1 KLDCDIRI
9 QLPHVSKE
17 QCRIEQNENKELILT
32 NLSSV
37 NPTRINGEVVQQS
50 ERLKHGDLITI
61 IDRSFRFEYPPPPT
75 PKKKRLSTTEK
86 GEAIKVLQDQRAGS
100 TPGPTDR
107 KKSEHSLDSCLKDGS
122 NLLPTLDQGVEVAKG
137 SGSQLPRPNMDHSE
151 SPFLKL
157 CNVVKKDL
165 ATKLPQKSQAPPGTP
180 LSRPRDDREEPRK
193 APVTHTDVP
202 SKKDVPVTPGL
213 GKKKRRSSNV
223 GSANG
228 GDGIALDGAVHPMEG
243 PLAGVQMVPPAVPG
257 SATKH
262 KKSSSGT
269 DTPTPLE
276 CSITHSPQNKSYEA
290 IPPTLS
296 AKEVAQQILSESS
309 DAEKMPK
316 SLKGRRSAVSRPE
329 SPAVTPKRQPGPQ
342 TSPGPRRAEAGQ
354 SQTPPL
360 CADEPEPKL
369 VSRTSPRAN
378 AGKRFQVK
386 DVLHEIGTTPACE
399 NKGGVQPSGKKHK
412 KADLPVPVAKR
423 KRVSFG
429 GQLSPELFDRRLPP
443 NSPLRRGASP
453 GRRSLSIYQK
463 PQSLLRRA
471 STIGLMS
478 FLLDEAIQE
487 NTAKSAL
494 PKRTSS
500 PGKGAKVASPAKI
513 SSPAKKAHS
522 PKAKTPSPKGKK
534 SQSQTPTPSP
544 ATATPKTPNSTRRRS
559 NESVKTPGP
568 CEGSLTQTPTVQGRF
583 SVSQVST
590 PSPVSDQ
597 EREVKGGT
605 SVSEVPLDSVTPK
618 MNLRRTSMKALSRKT
633 PRSALK
639 SALKVMRS
647 RRSGAS
653 RANLKVV
660 SSWADIVKFGQIKLQ
675 TDLEAKK
682 TVPRRKAAKQ
692 TRVTQPQTP
701 VRRLKDDT
709 STGHADSPA
718 TVVIGKAYM
727 RSAQTTGAVPKTV
740 SNIVLYTKDREMD
753 EDFTG
758 VAEIF
763 KTPANSMSVVERVSE
778 CPETPFGVSVGS
790 VAEMSVMNTPEEL
803 GEMIVSPMSVAT
815 TARLGH
821 YNSEAVS
828 RLLKDNQDASLF
840 QQDSPSQINNSNDFP
855 ASEVI
860 SVLEMPVEDQMEE
873 EEAEWSQTVCQTPL
887 QKPAPSDCLTGL
899 KKLMTTPKQR
909 AEPIEDLSGRLPR
922 TPKEQKEPQEESLKG
937 VKELVNTPKQTEMLL
952 EDTTGFKKL
961 DSSQT
966 VCSSGLSSIM
976 RTSKYKTEQEED
988 LTGVKQLMQTPKFKG
1003 QPVEKVFGV
1012 KRLMKTPKQKSG
1024 PVEEDLSGIQQLMK
1038 TPKQKSGPVEED
1050 LSGIQQLMKTPKQKS
1065 GPVEED
1071 LSGIQQLMK
1080 TPKQKSGPVEED
1092 LSGIQQLK
1100 KSGPVEEDMSGIQ
1113 QLMKTPKQKSGPV
1126 EEDLS
1131 GIQQLMKTPKQKS
1144 GPVEEDLSGIQ
1155 QLMKTPKQKSGP
1167 VEEDQS
1173 GIQQLMKTPKQKS
1186 GPVEED
1192 LSGIQQLMKT
1202 PKQKSGPVEED
1213 LSGIQQ
1219 LMKTPKQKSGPVEE
1233 DQSGIQQLMKT
1244 PKQKSGP
1251 VEEDLSGI
1259 QQLMKTPKQ
1268 KSGPVEED
1276 LSGIQQ
1282 LMKTPKQKSGPVE
1295 EDLSGI
1301 QQLMKTPKQK
1311 SGPVEE
1317 DQSGIQQLMKTPK
1330 QKSGPVEEDLSGIQ
1344 QLMKTPKQKSGPVEE
1359 DQSGIQQLMKTP
1371 KQKSGPVE
1379 EDLSGIQQLMKTPK
1393 QKSGPVEEDLSG
1405 IQQLKTPKQR
1415 RDDAVEN
1422 LTEPA
1427 EPMRKLTSDV
1437 TETKQNNTSASA
1449 KIQEPLVSVASD
1461 VLSVEDDEDLED
1473 KENIC
1478 PAEGMNSKTEAA
1490 IAIQEV
1496 SQVELEKEAETTLKT
1511 KMSQSD
1517 EENEIISVEISC
1529 SKENSQILDPLVG
1542 AECTYQDLDATPSLS
1557 AVEQVGKSC
1566 HAKKNQHG
1574 GRVKAQKP
1582 QQSDRGDSAS
1592 AVVPGKNKCTS
1603 VDAVETPAPRRRR
1616 GKAFVVEL
1624 EIAPVPSP
1632 VRRSARGMV
1641 PKHHFEEERHVEAPK
1656 LPQRVAD
1663 GKQNSKCPSAA
1674 KARRAQKAK
1683 PDVMVGQVLE
1693 TKTSADPTTAEPPKV
1708 VEALQKSP
1716 VPAANGKRGR
1726 GTKQEAE
1733 KSLLVPTTQ
1742 EPQGMIVPEGVV
1754 VETDMASGG
1763 SELQSLA
1770 EANTRSRRGRGRK
1783 KETLKAAQVEEMT
1796 ESTTA
1801 NVEPDSSMVVVVS
1814 DGQPQ
1819 MSAVKPRRGRRAKPG
1834 VLKDQAVVAEPPADA
1849 EPVAV
1854 VHPPARSSRG
1864 ARPRVLKPQADQPA
1878 VEPSASAAEPV
1889 RCEQV
1894 VVKNIRGGRR
1904 KMQPKDQASEDTQEV
1919 DKDKPQ
1925 VDSDRAGQT
1934 EAPAIK
1940 SARGKRAATIREPEV
1955 AVKRGRRGAATASAA
1970 AEVPPPAV
1978 KSSRGRKA
1986 TVKAEDAP
1994 VPEEPVRE
2002 TSEAGRVAASEKNW
2016 TPVAEAGPGGAQDTG
2031 SEVVG
2036 KRGRGRLAKKAK
2048 VSSQDNSV
2056 KEAEELTTAKE
2067 SALDCEN
2074 RKTSKKTVNW
2084 NSDLVC
2090 IREVKLGKEELE
2102 QKSKKKAD
2110 PAAMAIKEPSVMETK
2125 QPEGPPAKS
2134 RRGGVVKRRDEPA
2147 ARQSEVAAEENAS
2160 RAGRGRAAASRAN
2173 DGMAACPKR
2182 GNRNKEMETAAEETP
2197 GVKSTPK
2204 TKTGKA
2210 ARPQA
2215 QVEVDVLGKRRRA
2228 PATRVA
2234 PAAEAEPSEPAADN
2248 GKPERGKRKA
2258 ARDVSAQAEGPTS
2271 EPSLED
2277 HVRGKK
2283 HEHLCRLRAKRKSQE
2298 ENSVFVSGFRAATS
2312 RTELEEYFEH
2322 FGPVTEV
2329 IMDKE
2334 RVRAAETP
2342 FRADGLMS
2350 TTPVIFK
2357 AQAHRGVYAIVEF
2370 AEAGGTQ
2377 SALTQ
2382 LEHSLHGL
2390 KLRVK
2395 PRERKE
2401 FKLTGRGKHDP
2412 KKAQVGMGK
2421 LSYELCQAGSVN
2433 EQMQKVVETFQLS
2446 EGDRKARELLVQLL
2460 QEVFSEFLPDCQIIP
2475 FGSSVNTFGVHGC
2488 DLDLV
2493 LDLENTKAFQC
2504 RARTSDQTGED
2515 RSEDGRSEDSILS
2528 DIDLASASAAEL
2540 LDLVAAILRKC
2551 VPGVHKVQCV
2561 STARLPLVKF
2571 NYRPLA
2577 LQGDITINNR

>member
-1 KLDCDIRI
+1 
-9 QLPHVSKE
+9 
-17 QCRIEQNENKELILT
+17 
-32 NLSSV
+32 
-37 NPTRINGEVVQQS
+37 
-50 ERLKHGDLITI
+50 
-61 IDRSFRFEYPPPPT
+61 
-75 PKKKRLSTTEK
+75 
-86 GEAIKVLQDQRAGS
+86 
-100 TPGPTDR
+100 
-107 KKSEHSLDSCLKDGS
+107 
-122 NLLPTLDQGVEVAKG
+122 
-137 SGSQLPRPNMDHSE
+137 MDHSE

-228 GDGIALDGAVHPMEG
+228 GDGIALDGTVHPMEG

-262 KKSSSGT
+262 KKSSSGP

-290 IPPTLS
+290 IPPTFS

-399 NKGGVQPSGKKHK
+399 NKGDVQPSGKKHK

-559 NESVKTPGP
+559 NESVKMPGP

-597 EREVKGGT
+597 EREVKGAT

-922 TPKEQKEPQEESLKG
+922 TPKERKEPQEESLKG
-937 VKELVNTPKQTEMLL
+937 VKELVNTPKQMEMLL

-1092 LSGIQQLK
+1092 LSGIQQLMK
-1100 KSGPVEEDMSGIQ
+1100 TPNQKSGPVEEDLSGIQ
-1113 QLMKTPKQKSGPV
+1113 QLNTPKQKSGPVEKDLSDIQQLMKTPKQKSIPVEEDLSGIQQLMKSGPVEEDLSGIQQLNTPKQKSGPVEEHLSGIPQLMKTPKQKSGPV

-1167 VEEDQS
+1167 VEED
-1173 GIQQLMKTPKQKS
+1173 M
-1186 GPVEED
+1186 
-1192 LSGIQQLMKT
+1192 
-1202 PKQKSGPVEED
+1202 
-1213 LSGIQQ
+1213 
-1219 LMKTPKQKSGPVEE
+1219 
-1233 DQSGIQQLMKT
+1233 
-1244 PKQKSGP
+1244 
-1251 VEEDLSGI
+1251 
-1259 QQLMKTPKQ
+1259 
-1268 KSGPVEED
+1268 
-1276 LSGIQQ
+1276 
-1282 LMKTPKQKSGPVE
+1282 
-1295 EDLSGI
+1295 
-1301 QQLMKTPKQK
+1301 
-1311 SGPVEE
+1311 
-1317 DQSGIQQLMKTPK
+1317 
-1330 QKSGPVEEDLSGIQ
+1330 
-1344 QLMKTPKQKSGPVEE
+1344 
-1359 DQSGIQQLMKTP
+1359 
-1371 KQKSGPVE
+1371 
-1379 EDLSGIQQLMKTPK
+1379 SGIQQLMKTPK

-1405 IQQLKTPKQR
+1405 IQQLKKSGPVEEDLSGIQQLKKSGPVEEDLSGIQQLKTPKRR
-1415 RDDAVEN
+1415 RDNAVEN

-1641 PKHHFEEERHVEAPK
+1641 PKHHFEEERRVEAPK
-1656 LPQRVAD
+1656 LPQSVAD

-1726 GTKQEAE
+1726 GAKQEAE

-1742 EPQGMIVPEGVV
+1742 EPQRMIVPEGVV
-1754 VETDMASGG
+1754 VETDMAPGG

-1801 NVEPDSSMVVVVS
+1801 NVEPDSSKVVVVS

-1819 MSAVKPRRGRRAKPG
+1819 TSAVKPRRGRRAKPG
-1834 VLKDQAVVAEPPADA
+1834 ALKDQAVVAEPPADA

-1864 ARPRVLKPQADQPA
+1864 ARPRVLKPQANQPA
-1878 VEPSASAAEPV
+1878 VEPSASATEPV

-1904 KMQPKDQASEDTQEV
+1904 KMQPKAQASEDTQEV
-1919 DKDKPQ
+1919 DEDKPQ

-1986 TVKAEDAP
+1986 TVKVEDAP
-1994 VPEEPVRE
+1994 VPEERVRE

-2048 VSSQDNSV
+2048 VSSEDNSV

-2134 RRGGVVKRRDEPA
+2134 RKGGVVKRRDEPA

-2271 EPSLED
+2271 VATPR
-2277 HVRGKK
+2277 RGTRAQKK
-2283 HEHLCRLRAKRKSQE
+2283 
-2298 ENSVFVSGFRAATS
+2298 
-2312 RTELEEYFEH
+2312 
-2322 FGPVTEV
+2322 
-2329 IMDKE
+2329 
-2334 RVRAAETP
+2334 
-2342 FRADGLMS
+2342 
-2350 TTPVIFK
+2350 
-2357 AQAHRGVYAIVEF
+2357 
-2370 AEAGGTQ
+2370 
-2377 SALTQ
+2377 
-2382 LEHSLHGL
+2382 
-2390 KLRVK
+2390 
-2395 PRERKE
+2395 
-2401 FKLTGRGKHDP
+2401 
-2412 KKAQVGMGK
+2412 
-2421 LSYELCQAGSVN
+2421 
-2433 EQMQKVVETFQLS
+2433 VETVISSAPLKRTR
-2446 EGDRKARELLVQLL
+2446 RK
-2460 QEVFSEFLPDCQIIP
+2460 
-2475 FGSSVNTFGVHGC
+2475 
-2488 DLDLV
+2488 
-2493 LDLENTKAFQC
+2493 
-2504 RARTSDQTGED
+2504 
-2515 RSEDGRSEDSILS
+2515 
-2528 DIDLASASAAEL
+2528 
-2540 LDLVAAILRKC
+2540 
-2551 VPGVHKVQCV
+2551 
-2561 STARLPLVKF
+2561 
-2571 NYRPLA
+2571 
-2577 LQGDITINNR
+2577 